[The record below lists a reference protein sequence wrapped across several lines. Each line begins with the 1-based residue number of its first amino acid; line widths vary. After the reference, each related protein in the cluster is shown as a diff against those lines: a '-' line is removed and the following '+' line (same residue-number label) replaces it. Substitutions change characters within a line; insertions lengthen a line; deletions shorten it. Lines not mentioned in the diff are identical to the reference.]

1 MFFIGLNSNPISI
14 ELTCTY
20 GHFQF
25 QLPSVMPIKL
35 DQCNFATFLTSI
47 INLDLK
53 SRCDSK
59 ECTGN
64 ERIKV

>member
-14 ELTCTY
+14 ELTSTY

-25 QLPSVMPIKL
+25 QLSLLPIKL
-35 DQCNFATFLTSI
+35 DQSNFATFLTSI

-64 ERIKV
+64 EKTKV